1 MNQFK
6 RLQEDLQLKKQL
18 AEINNRAV
26 KKLMSKEPPLPAVS
40 ISKDKRPSVERNTPQ
55 AISDLYMRDLAFQ
68 IRTDNMTEQALDI
81 KPFKVE
87 RAITQEMIDDYQAAP
102 LVPIEIGGEKF
113 KYNPSKIVLDLEVL
127 DLPHPEVEFRELNA
141 QV

>member
-18 AEINNRAV
+18 VEINNRAV

-40 ISKDKRPSVERNTPQ
+40 ISEDKRPSVERNTPQ
-55 AISDLYMRDLAFQ
+55 VISDLYMRDLAFQ

-87 RAITQEMIDDYQAAP
+87 RAITQ
-102 LVPIEIGGEKF
+102 
-113 KYNPSKIVLDLEVL
+113 
-127 DLPHPEVEFRELNA
+127 
-141 QV
+141 